1 MVGQNQSE
9 SWQNEFKI
17 GIGNEKGIHNFN
29 KYLSGERLI
38 ISEMKA
44 ETKRQSK
51 ALTIAKTG

>member
-17 GIGNEKGIHNFN
+17 GIGNEKRFHNFN
-29 KYLSGERLI
+29 NNVSGERLI

-44 ETKRQSK
+44 KTNIYAK
-51 ALTIAKTG
+51 AITIAKTG